1 MMMHKQ
7 REKQNF
13 MRYFIKTKEV
23 QALMDVAQRYSLN
36 PGVAVVAAAYAALLA
51 TRQGRGFPLP
61 ELEAILQGEKRLPG
75 HVRSF
80 LEEQL
85 AEHWDEHRR
94 TAGAFDEE
102 ALVDFFGNEALQ
114 VLQAGRCDFTT
125 QPAVDPLCIGLLE
138 LAKGNTFADLNCGSG
153 KFVRKAWFALWDAAG
168 SDEGLSVA
176 GWSQDGGLAS
186 LAFMLCDVAGVRARI
201 LEKSAFETCTE
212 RYDRI
217 LLVPPFGME
226 MRALNIS
233 RAQALLEERFGNFP
247 PLKRLSADWVFAA
260 RAASLLAP
268 GGRAVVAVPLN
279 ALNGTQG
286 RVYREF
292 LVRNRLI
299 ESVISL
305 PRGYLQGTQMPFAL
319 LVMREGVKEIKFV
332 DGGHYASRRPDGTA
346 ALDAQTLLRD
356 HRDLH
361 DYEAVTT
368 KAIDKVFAQDCNLMP
383 DFHLEGGL
391 SYNNARPL
399 GDLVKDIRRG
409 AKLAPEA
416 WVPAAGEGEAPVRK
430 VSLKHFGD
438 GMLDDE
444 LPGLAAVPAGA
455 EEAVAE
461 SGDLLVSRMGPPF
474 KMAVVGPHTGRLVAD
489 ENVWIVRTGG
499 DRTLAHYLRAYLES
513 EAGSKWLA
521 RMATGGGL
529 QTVSAKNLAKIP
541 VPDAEPEKLAA
552 IAGALEEATR
562 EACEARRRLA
572 ASLAAMK
579 RVFDTMDKDGGQ

>member
-1 MMMHKQ
+1 
-7 REKQNF
+7 
-13 MRYFIKTKEV
+13 MRVFIKTKEV
-23 QALMDVAQRYSLN
+23 QPLMDVAQKYSLN
-36 PGVAVVAAAYAALLA
+36 PGVATVAAAYAALLA

-61 ELEAILQGEKRLPG
+61 ELEAVLEREKRLPG
-75 HVRSF
+75 NVRRF
-80 LEEQL
+80 LEGQL
-85 AEHWDEHRR
+85 ADHWEEYRR
-94 TAGAFDEE
+94 TAGAFEVE
-102 ALVDFFGNEALQ
+102 ALEDFFSDEAMQ
-114 VLQAGRCDFTT
+114 VLQAGRCEFTT
-125 QPAVDPLCIGLLE
+125 QAAVEPLCMGLLE
-138 LAKGNTFADLNCGSG
+138 LAKGNRFADLHCGSG

-168 SDEGLSVA
+168 SDEGLSVT
-176 GWSQDGGLAS
+176 GCSRDGELAS
-186 LAFMLCDVAGVRARI
+186 LAFILCDVTGVRARI
-201 LEKSAFETCTE
+201 VEKSLFEPCAE

-217 LLVPPFGME
+217 LLVPPFGVE
-226 MRALNIS
+226 MRAINIS
-233 RAQALLEERFGNFP
+233 LAQAVLAERFGDFP

-305 PRGYLQGTQMPFAL
+305 PRGFLQGTQIPFAL
-319 LVMREGVKEIKFV
+319 VVMREGVREIKFV
-332 DGGHYASRRPDGTA
+332 DGGHYAARRPDGTA
-346 ALDAQTLLRD
+346 SLDAETLLKD
-356 HRDLH
+356 YRDLH

-368 KAIDKVFAQDCNLMP
+368 KSIEKVYAQDCNLMP
-383 DFHLEGGL
+383 DFHLAGDL

-399 GDLVKDIRRG
+399 GDLVKEIRRG

-416 WVPAAGEGEAPVRK
+416 WVPAAGEGEAPARK

-438 GMLDDE
+438 GLLDDD

-461 SGDLLVSRMGPPF
+461 SGDLLVSRVGAPF
-474 KMAVVGPHTGRLVAD
+474 KMAVVEPHGGKLVAD

-499 DRTLAHYLRAYLES
+499 DRTLAWYLRAFLES
-513 EAGSKWLA
+513 TAGAKWLA
-521 RMATGGGL
+521 RMATGGAL

-552 IAGALEEATR
+552 IAGALEDATR
-562 EACEARRRLA
+562 EACEDRRRLA
-572 ASLAAMK
+572 ASLAAMR
-579 RVFDTMDKDGGQ
+579 RVFDTLDKDGGP

>member
-1 MMMHKQ
+1 
-7 REKQNF
+7 
-13 MRYFIKTKEV
+13 MRVFIQTKEV
-23 QALMDVAQRYSLN
+23 QPLMDVAQRYSLN
-36 PGVAVVAAAYAALLA
+36 PGVATVAAAYVALLA
-51 TRQGRGFPLP
+51 TQQGRGFPLP
-61 ELEAILQGEKRLPG
+61 ELEAILEGEKRLPG
-75 HVRSF
+75 HVRRF
-80 LEEQL
+80 LAGQL
-85 AEHWDEHRR
+85 AEHWEEYRR
-94 TAGAFDEE
+94 TAGAFDGE
-102 ALVDFFGNEALQ
+102 ALVDFFGNEAIQ
-114 VLQAGRCDFTT
+114 VLQAGRHDPSVH
-125 QPAVDPLCIGLLE
+125 PAIDALCLGLLDFG
-138 LAKGNTFADLNCGSG
+138 KGGSFADLHCGCG
-153 KFVRKAWFALWDAAG
+153 QFVRKAWFALWDAAG
-168 SDEGLSVA
+168 SDEGLSVT
-176 GWSQDGGLAS
+176 GWSQDVGLAS
-186 LAFMLCDVAGVRARI
+186 LAIMLCDVAGVRARI
-201 LEKSAFETCTE
+201 LEQSPFAPCTE

-217 LLVPPFGME
+217 LLVPPFGMG
-226 MRALNIS
+226 MRAVNMP
-233 RAQALLEERFGNFP
+233 RVQAVLEERFGSFP

-260 RAASLLAP
+260 RAASLLRP
-268 GGRAVVAVPLN
+268 GGRAVVAVPST

-286 RVYREF
+286 RAYREF
-292 LVRNRLI
+292 LVRNRLV

-305 PRGYLQGTQMPFAL
+305 PRGFLPGTRVPFAL
-319 LVMREGVKEIKFV
+319 VVLGGGAGEIKFV
-332 DGGHYASRRPDGTA
+332 DGGHYAERRPDGTA
-346 ALDAQTLLRD
+346 ALDAQTLLKD
-356 HRDLH
+356 YRDLH

-368 KAIDKVFAQDCNLMP
+368 KSIEEVYTQDCNLMP

-416 WVPAAGEGEAPVRK
+416 WGPAAGDGEAPARK

-461 SGDLLVSRMGPPF
+461 SGDLLVSRMGTPF
-474 KMAVVGPHTGRLVAD
+474 KMAVVGPHGGQLVAD

-499 DRTLAHYLRAYLES
+499 DRQLAYYLRAYLES
-513 EAGSKWLA
+513 ATGTKWLA

-562 EACEARRRLA
+562 EAREDRRRLA
-572 ASLAAMK
+572 ASLAAMR
-579 RVFDTMDKDGGQ
+579 RVFDTLDKDGGP

>member
-1 MMMHKQ
+1 
-7 REKQNF
+7 
-13 MRYFIKTKEV
+13 MRVFIKTKEV
-23 QALMDVAQRYSLN
+23 QPLMDVAQKYSVN
-36 PGVAVVAAAYAALLA
+36 PGIATVAAAYAALLA
-51 TRQGRGFPLP
+51 TRQGKGFPLP
-61 ELEAILQGEKRLPG
+61 ELEAVLEREKRLPG
-75 HVRSF
+75 NVRRF
-80 LEEQL
+80 LEGQL
-85 AEHWDEHRR
+85 ADHWEEYRR
-94 TAGAFDEE
+94 TAGAFEEE
-102 ALVDFFGNEALQ
+102 ALVDFFGDEALQ
-114 VLQAGRCDFTT
+114 VLQAGRCEFTT
-125 QPAVDPLCIGLLE
+125 HAAVDPLCIGLLE

-153 KFVRKAWFALWDAAG
+153 KFVRKAWFALWDASG

-176 GWSQDGGLAS
+176 GCSRDGELAS
-186 LAFMLCDVAGVRARI
+186 LAFILCDVTGVRARI
-201 LEKSAFETCTE
+201 LETSPFESFAE
-212 RYDRI
+212 RFDRI

-233 RAQALLEERFGNFP
+233 RAQAVLEERFGNFP
-247 PLKRLSADWVFAA
+247 PLKRMSADWVFAA
-260 RAASLLAP
+260 RAASLLSP
-268 GGRAVVAVPLN
+268 RGRAVVAVPLN
-279 ALNGTQG
+279 ALNGTQS

-305 PRGYLQGTQMPFAL
+305 PRGFLQGTQIPFAL
-319 LVMREGVKEIKFV
+319 VVMREGVREIKFV
-332 DGGHYASRRPDGTA
+332 DGNHYAAQRPGGPP
-346 ALDAQTLLRD
+346 ALDAQTLLKD
-356 HRDLH
+356 YRDLH

-368 KAIDKVFAQDCNLMP
+368 KSIEEVYTQDCNLMP

-416 WVPAAGEGEAPVRK
+416 WVPAAGDGEAPARK

-461 SGDLLVSRMGPPF
+461 NGDLLVSRMGTPF
-474 KMAVVGPHTGRLVAD
+474 KMAVVGPNGGKLVAD

-499 DRTLAHYLRAYLES
+499 DRQLAYYLRAYLES
-513 EAGSKWLA
+513 ASGTKWLA

-552 IAGALEEATR
+552 IAGALEAATR
-562 EACEARRRLA
+562 EARENRRRLA
-572 ASLAAMK
+572 ASLAAMR
-579 RVFDTMDKDGGQ
+579 RVFDTLDKDGGL